1 MEKNRVNQSHH
12 NLYKG
17 ELTVLVTSPIF
28 QYDENQNKKIKTPKK
43 NQLILENNENVIRH
57 HLHTNL
63 QNYIIFKECTG
74 FKTTSISSS
83 DGQKIQKT
91 IPDEVN
97 KNH

>member
-1 MEKNRVNQSHH
+1 MGSQGLNEKLCEGQALQAERTPGSQVLKRGPSLILDIQ
-12 NLYKG
+12 G
-17 ELTVLVTSPIF
+17 MQQELV
-28 QYDENQNKKIKTPKK
+28 
-43 NQLILENNENVIRH
+43 LENNENVIRH

-63 QNYIIFKECTG
+63 QNYIIFKELTR